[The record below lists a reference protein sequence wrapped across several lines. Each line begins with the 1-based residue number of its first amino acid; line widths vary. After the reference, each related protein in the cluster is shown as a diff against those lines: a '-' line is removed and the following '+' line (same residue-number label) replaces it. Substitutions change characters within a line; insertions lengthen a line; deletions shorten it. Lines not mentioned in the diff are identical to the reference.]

1 MAFTIGLTGGIA
13 TGKSTV
19 SNMLTQLDIPVID
32 ADVIARE
39 VVEPGREAYKKI
51 VDVFGEQ
58 ILQSDF
64 SINRKALGEVIFADE
79 QKRHTLNRIIH
90 PAIRR
95 EMLDQHSRLIELGEK
110 TIVLDIPLLFES
122 KLTHL
127 VDKVIVVFVSE
138 HVQLKR
144 LTKRDGIKEIEA
156 QKRINSQMPIEEKI
170 KFADEIIDNNDSIES
185 THTQL
190 LSILKKWNVI
200 EPDSSSNY

>member
-39 VVEPGREAYKKI
+39 VVEPGCEAYKKI

-110 TIVLDIPLLFES
+110 TIV
-122 KLTHL
+122 
-127 VDKVIVVFVSE
+127 
-138 HVQLKR
+138 
-144 LTKRDGIKEIEA
+144 
-156 QKRINSQMPIEEKI
+156 
-170 KFADEIIDNNDSIES
+170 
-185 THTQL
+185 
-190 LSILKKWNVI
+190 
-200 EPDSSSNY
+200 